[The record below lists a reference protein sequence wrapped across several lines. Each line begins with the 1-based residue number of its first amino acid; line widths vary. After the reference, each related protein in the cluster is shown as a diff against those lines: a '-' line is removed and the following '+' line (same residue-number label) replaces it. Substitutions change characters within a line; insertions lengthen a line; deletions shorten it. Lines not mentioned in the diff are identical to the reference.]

1 MVVRAEGHER
11 GHKSSYHTVCRYV
24 LKYFVSVKPK
34 IKILYAKVAT

>member
-1 MVVRAEGHER
+1 MNVVMAFTD
-11 GHKSSYHTVCRYV
+11 KSSYITVCRYV